1 MNFDAQKFFTV
12 SVSEA
17 EIKKEREK
25 ARQLRKK
32 QWWQNKLN
40 QGICYYC
47 GRKFKPSEL
56 TMDHIVPIIRGGKS
70 VKSNVVV
77 ACKECN
83 NKKKHMLPLEWEE
96 YINKIKET
104 E

>member
-1 MNFDAQKFFTV
+1 MNDNNFFIINT
-12 SVSEA
+12 SES

-25 ARQLRKK
+25 ARQIRKK
-32 QWWQNKLN
+32 QWWKNKLN

-47 GRKFKPSEL
+47 GKKFPPSEL

-70 VKSNVVV
+70 TKGNLVT

-83 NKKKHMLPLEWEE
+83 NKKKHMLPIEWEE